1 MPGSIKQS
9 TVTGARDICF
19 APLVIPCNGKTRE
32 HSLWKTP
39 NLCFGGY
46 LRSLF
51 IVFMQIYSENY
62 KTAKNE
68 PSDFWSEKA
77 QNVVMPVMKER
88 QSSF

>member
-1 MPGSIKQS
+1 
-9 TVTGARDICF
+9 
-19 APLVIPCNGKTRE
+19 
-32 HSLWKTP
+32 
-39 NLCFGGY
+39 
-46 LRSLF
+46 
-51 IVFMQIYSENY
+51 MQINSENY